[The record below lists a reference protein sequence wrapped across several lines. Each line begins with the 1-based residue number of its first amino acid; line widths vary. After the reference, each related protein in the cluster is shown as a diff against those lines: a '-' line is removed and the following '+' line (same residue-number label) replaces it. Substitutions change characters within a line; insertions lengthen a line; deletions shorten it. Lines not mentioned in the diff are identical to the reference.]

1 MSDAQPQWLLD
12 GRRRLGLRIRDAR
25 MHADLTQ
32 EELAHLSGVPRNSYQ
47 RIEHGISDAKFSH
60 LMRIARALKLPVRDL
75 LP

>member
-25 MHADLTQ
+25 MEANLTQ

-47 RIEHGISDAKFSH
+47 RIEYGISDAKFSH
-60 LMRIARALKLPVRDL
+60 LMRIAHALRMPLRDL